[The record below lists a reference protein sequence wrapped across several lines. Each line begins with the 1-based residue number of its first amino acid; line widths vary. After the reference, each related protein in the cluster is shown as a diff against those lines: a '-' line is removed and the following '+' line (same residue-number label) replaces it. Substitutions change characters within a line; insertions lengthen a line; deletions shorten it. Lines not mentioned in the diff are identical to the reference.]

1 MKRGDQGITHF
12 RLRLG
17 TNGQAT
23 DCSIVESSGYEE
35 LDNATCRLM
44 VERAK
49 FDMSTVTAVN
59 TGATYSNR
67 VRWMLPITAPRVLLF
82 GITSV
87 KFPVQS
93 DPSKAKCQYSDGI
106 VRIIDSTQSC
116 DRQIAVPVTNNKG
129 KENKLNIFNKY
140 IEEVEFDRNAESAY
154 NISVILAENNYYDKS
169 TYYLEKSSILG
180 NPLASAS
187 LCQMYGSKLYLDFV
201 KFNPNQALE
210 YCILSYNQGYNTSA
224 ISVYQKIIKDYGN
237 VLDKGTLER
246 AKNTI
251 VVKNQNKPIEQIV
264 ESRKIINSNWYPSRD
279 LNKNIGGS
287 TVAFFSVEKTGK
299 VGTCLIA
306 QSTYSYTLD
315 RMVCYRLKRKAL
327 YKPALIDGVPDRT
340 WTSETVRWIPG
351 NQNNMN
357 TGNIIMQILLGVL
370 GAAI

>member
-1 MKRGDQGITHF
+1 M
-12 RLRLG
+12 
-17 TNGQAT
+17 
-23 DCSIVESSGYEE
+23 
-35 LDNATCRLM
+35 
-44 VERAK
+44 
-49 FDMSTVTAVN
+49 
-59 TGATYSNR
+59 
-67 VRWMLPITAPRVLLF
+67 
-82 GITSV
+82 
-87 KFPVQS
+87 
-93 DPSKAKCQYSDGI
+93 
-106 VRIIDSTQSC
+106 
-116 DRQIAVPVTNNKG
+116 
-129 KENKLNIFNKY
+129 
-140 IEEVEFDRNAESAY
+140 
-154 NISVILAENNYYDKS
+154 
-169 TYYLEKSSILG
+169 
-180 NPLASAS
+180 ASAS

-370 GAAI
+370 GAAIEWCFIKLF